1 MSKLLKL
8 REALVNNKPNY
19 PLNYAIPEMFN
30 LFGHES
36 LSILNNGEHLVNP
49 YDFMVDLIDQ
59 VLLKHYESHEVASL
73 SQLKGSKIA
82 KKHMGGD

>member
-8 REALVNNKPNY
+8 RDALVNNKPNY

-36 LSILNNGEHLVNP
+36 ISILSNGEHLVNP
-49 YDFMVDLIDQ
+49 YDFLVD
-59 VLLKHYESHEVASL
+59 
-73 SQLKGSKIA
+73 
-82 KKHMGGD
+82 